1 MKRRFELKVITNSVI
16 QALNRL
22 YIDLKTYA
30 AVARATGFSPA
41 TVKKYV
47 IKDYKVVDE
56 NNIIRFNKPLPDLDS
71 TMFRCDD
78 WGHLCLLSE
87 DEINEIKILWKEL
100 EV

>member
-1 MKRRFELKVITNSVI
+1 MKVSTNSDI
-16 QALNRL
+16 KEINRL
-22 YIDLKTYA
+22 DIDLKTDT

-56 NNIIRFNKPLPDLDS
+56 DNIIRFNKPLPDLDS
-71 TMFRCDD
+71 TIFRCDD

-87 DEINEIKILWKEL
+87 DEISEIKILWKEL